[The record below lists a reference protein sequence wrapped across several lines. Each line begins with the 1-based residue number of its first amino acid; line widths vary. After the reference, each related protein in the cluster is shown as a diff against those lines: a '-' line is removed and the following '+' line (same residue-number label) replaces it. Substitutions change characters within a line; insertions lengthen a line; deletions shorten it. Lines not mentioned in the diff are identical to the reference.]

1 MSSPIFVFL
10 LVFVADGVLA
20 GGRERE
26 ETSFDQNYEV
36 IWDGSF
42 VVPLNQGKEIQ
53 LTMDKSSGYNKP
65 FPFPSVVACIIFRF
79 IFSITFTLHRLASN
93 FLYCMNL
100 WFPLRTQY
108 PYINT
113 GSFVYF

>member
-10 LVFVADGVLA
+10 LVLVADGVLA

-26 ETSFDQNYEV
+26 EISFDQNYEV

-65 FPFPSVVACIIFRF
+65 FSLPLSRRMHHLSFY
-79 IFSITFTLHRLASN
+79 L
-93 FLYCMNL
+93 LY
-100 WFPLRTQY
+100 
-108 PYINT
+108 
-113 GSFVYF
+113 YFYST